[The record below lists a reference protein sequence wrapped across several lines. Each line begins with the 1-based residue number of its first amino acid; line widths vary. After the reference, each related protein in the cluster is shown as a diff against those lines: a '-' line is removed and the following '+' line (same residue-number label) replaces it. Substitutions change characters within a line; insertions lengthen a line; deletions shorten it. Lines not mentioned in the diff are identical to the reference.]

1 MKFRLT
7 AYLIITMIICLTNAV
22 AKIEHLVLY
31 YDYDKDLSNKVEDL
45 SEVKNDGTATNT
57 KWIKDG
63 KIGGALE
70 FNGKSSVIEVPH
82 HDKLNPGGD
91 QLTIIAWYQ
100 PRNFPAGHPPIA
112 RKGQVGAGVG
122 CWGFDTPGGQPRG
135 FVYLAKDGA
144 ASVAQGQETMS
155 KDKWNHLAMAYNG
168 KKIQIYLN
176 GKVIGSQATTGKINE
191 NDKAPVWISKKANE
205 NIWLDGVMDDL
216 AIFNVGLTAAEIKT
230 YMNEGITMAVRPG
243 MKLAVSWAR
252 VKSLVQ

>member
-1 MKFRLT
+1 
-7 AYLIITMIICLTNAV
+7 MIICLTNAV

-31 YDYDKDLSNKVEDL
+31 YDYDKDPGNKVEDL
-45 SEVKNDGTATNT
+45 SQVKNHGTATNT

-122 CWGFDTPGGQPRG
+122 C
-135 FVYLAKDGA
+135 
-144 ASVAQGQETMS
+144 
-155 KDKWNHLAMAYNG
+155 
-168 KKIQIYLN
+168 
-176 GKVIGSQATTGKINE
+176 
-191 NDKAPVWISKKANE
+191 
-205 NIWLDGVMDDL
+205 
-216 AIFNVGLTAAEIKT
+216 
-230 YMNEGITMAVRPG
+230 
-243 MKLAVSWAR
+243 
-252 VKSLVQ
+252 